1 MRADRLLRPYAVC
14 SSVTAY
20 TVHSSK
26 KKPTARISTE
36 YAPMLHP
43 PGGCECMAC
52 MTDRGNR
59 DGGPSAG
66 WRFPTRYGRM
76 TGERGARMALKLV
89 IGNKNYSS
97 WSMRP
102 WLALRANNIA
112 FDEVFIPLY
121 AGDADKKRILS
132 FTHSGKVPAL
142 IDGDVT
148 IWDSL
153 AIIEYL
159 AERFP
164 EALLWPEDRARRAHA
179 RSISAEMHSGFMA
192 LRNECGMNLHRPVG
206 AIALSA
212 DARDNVARIQQI
224 WIDCRER
231 YRQFG
236 PFLFGAF
243 GGADAM
249 FAPVVHRFRTYAIE
263 VAPEARDYMNAM
275 MSLPAFQEWTAAG
288 LAETI
293 VIEKFEMV

>member
-1 MRADRLLRPYAVC
+1 
-14 SSVTAY
+14 
-20 TVHSSK
+20 
-26 KKPTARISTE
+26 
-36 YAPMLHP
+36 
-43 PGGCECMAC
+43 
-52 MTDRGNR
+52 
-59 DGGPSAG
+59 
-66 WRFPTRYGRM
+66 
-76 TGERGARMALKLV
+76 MALTLV

-102 WLALRANNIA
+102 WLALRANDIA

-121 AGDADKKRILS
+121 TGAADKKRILG
-132 FTHSGKVPAL
+132 FTDSGKVPAL

-159 AERFP
+159 AEKFP
-164 EALLWPEDRARRAHA
+164 QARLWPEHRARRAHA
-179 RSISAEMHSGFMA
+179 RSISAEMHSGFAA

-212 DARDNVARIQQI
+212 DARDNIARIQQI
-224 WIDCRER
+224 WIECRGR
-231 YRQFG
+231 YREFG

-263 VAPEARDYMNAM
+263 VMPEARDYMDTM
-275 MSLPAFQEWTAAG
+275 MSLPAFQEWTRAG
-288 LAETI
+288 LAETL
-293 VIEKFEMV
+293 VIEKFETV

>member
-1 MRADRLLRPYAVC
+1 
-14 SSVTAY
+14 
-20 TVHSSK
+20 
-26 KKPTARISTE
+26 
-36 YAPMLHP
+36 
-43 PGGCECMAC
+43 
-52 MTDRGNR
+52 
-59 DGGPSAG
+59 
-66 WRFPTRYGRM
+66 
-76 TGERGARMALKLV
+76 MALTLV

-102 WLALRANNIA
+102 WLALRANHIA

-121 AGDADKKRILS
+121 TGAADKKRILG

-159 AERFP
+159 AEKFP
-164 EALLWPEDRARRAHA
+164 QARLWPEDRARRAHA
-179 RSISAEMHSGFMA
+179 RSISAEMHSGFAA

-224 WIDCRER
+224 WIECRER
-231 YRQFG
+231 YAEFG

-263 VAPEARDYMNAM
+263 VRPEARRYMDTM
-275 MSLPAFQEWTAAG
+275 MSLPAFQEWTRAG
-288 LAETI
+288 LAETL
-293 VIEKFEMV
+293 VIEKFETV